1 MEWLEKNQR
10 KNITHSY
17 ARTESQ
23 KGGGG
28 EGKARSE
35 RETNLTGVEWV
46 ELSSTITDR
55 LDIQY
60 CPNHTASNMCQA
72 KRLPTLDSS
81 YSSPPSQDKIRAARK
96 IVKKYR
102 KHEEKRE
109 LEKLR
114 QLLPPAKNGGKLR
127 KKEVIDETI
136 TMIMELEK
144 QLMAK
149 IMRQGSVP
157 SQLVHTGLQPNSLNL
172 DSLRTAM
179 AMVMPQRPYLLPVP
193 ATVNFA
199 GRH

>member
-1 MEWLEKNQR
+1 
-10 KNITHSY
+10 
-17 ARTESQ
+17 
-23 KGGGG
+23 
-28 EGKARSE
+28 
-35 RETNLTGVEWV
+35 
-46 ELSSTITDR
+46 
-55 LDIQY
+55 
-60 CPNHTASNMCQA
+60 MCQA
-72 KRLPTLDSS
+72 KRLPTLESS

-157 SQLVHTGLQPNSLNL
+157 SQLVHTGLQPSSLNL

-179 AMVMPQRPYLLPVP
+179 AMVMPQRPYLMPAPV
-193 ATVNFA
+193 TVNFA